1 MSAMGQQTRPLLGKR
16 LLVAEDEPTVAME
29 YSATL
34 SSAGAQAVTT
44 ARTVAQAI
52 DCVRESCVDAAV
64 VDHVLGDC
72 NSTALQTVLE
82 EKHIPFVVVS
92 GYPPVLVRAGTD
104 QRVLHKPVTP
114 DHLCAALVAACQ
126 GER

>member
-1 MSAMGQQTRPLLGKR
+1 MFAMGQQTRPLQGKR
-16 LLVAEDEPTVAME
+16 LLVAEDEPAVAVE

-52 DCVRESCVDAAV
+52 DCVREGRVDAAV
-64 VDHVLGDC
+64 VDYVLGDR
-72 NSTALQTVLE
+72 NSATLQTELE

-92 GYPPVLVRAGTD
+92 GYPPVLVRTGGD
-104 QRVLHKPVTP
+104 QRVLRKPVTP
-114 DHLCAALVAACQ
+114 DHLCAALIAACE

>member
-1 MSAMGQQTRPLLGKR
+1 MGQQTRPLQGKK
-16 LLVAEDEPTVAME
+16 LLIVEDEPTVAME

-34 SSAGAQAVTT
+34 SSAGAQAVTVV
-44 ARTVAQAI
+44 RTVARAI
-52 DCVRESCVDAAV
+52 DCVREGRVDAAV
-64 VDHVLGDC
+64 VDYVLGDR
-72 NSTALQTVLE
+72 NSTTLQTMLE

-92 GYPPVLVRAGTD
+92 GYPPVLVRTGRD

-114 DHLCAALVAACQ
+114 DHLCAALVAACE